1 MMGDFSPDVFSPAD
15 RGGSVA
21 DGGLVLTLT
30 SGKGGVGKT
39 TTTANLGAALAMAGQ
54 RVIVVDADIGL
65 RNLDIVMGLESR
77 VVYNLVDVIEGR
89 CSLHESLVRDK
100 RVDELYLLP
109 SSQTRDKTA
118 IAPDQMMTLCEE
130 LRAIADFV
138 LVDSPAGIELGFQNA
153 IAAASEVIIVTTPEV
168 SALRDADKVIY
179 LLERDM
185 NIKARLVINRYNPRL
200 VRRKEMI
207 TRNDILS
214 ILSIDLLGI
223 VPEDDQIT
231 VSANK
236 GWPVALERK
245 KICKP
250 RLPQYRP
257 APARLQCPSDPFPGG
272 QLAGAAPASLRSVI
286 GRNLTNR

>member
-1 MMGDFSPDVFSPAD
+1 MPTDEAMRGDPSPTPRATPDHLNSD
-15 RGGSVA
+15 T

-39 TTTANLGAALAMAGQ
+39 TTTANLGTALAMAGQ

-89 CSLHESLVRDK
+89 CTLHESLVRDK
-100 RVDELYLLP
+100 RANELYLLP

-118 IAPDQMMTLCEE
+118 VAPDQMMTLCEE

-153 IAAASEVIIVTTPEV
+153 IAAASEVVIVTTPEV

-179 LLERDM
+179 LLERDL
-185 NIKARLVINRYNPRL
+185 NSQARLIINRYNPRL

-207 TRNDILS
+207 SKDDILS
-214 ILSIDLLGI
+214 ILSIDLLGV
-223 VPEDDQIT
+223 VPDDDQIT

-245 KICKP
+245 KYVSRAYHNIAQ
-250 RLPQYRP
+250 RLLGYNVPLMHFQEVSWP
-257 APARLQCPSDPFPGG
+257 ERLRR
-272 QLAGAAPASLRSVI
+272 LI
-286 GRNLTNR
+286 GL

>member
-1 MMGDFSPDVFSPAD
+1 MQTGETVRGDLSPTANATPDHRNAD
-15 RGGSVA
+15 A

-39 TTTANLGAALAMAGQ
+39 TTAANLGTALAMAGQ
-54 RVIVVDADIGL
+54 RVVVVDADIGL

-89 CSLHESLVRDK
+89 CSLHESLVPDK

-118 IAPDQMMTLCEE
+118 VAPDQMMTLCEE

-179 LLERDM
+179 LLERDL
-185 NIKARLVINRYNPRL
+185 NTQARLIINRYNPRL

-207 TRNDILS
+207 TRDDILS

-223 VPEDDQIT
+223 VPDDDQII

-236 GWPVALERK
+236 GWPVALDRK
-245 KICKP
+245 KYVSRAYHNIAQ
-250 RLPQYRP
+250 RLLGYNVPLMHFQEVSWP
-257 APARLQCPSDPFPGG
+257 ERLRRLFG
-272 QLAGAAPASLRSVI
+272 L
-286 GRNLTNR
+286 

>member
-1 MMGDFSPDVFSPAD
+1 MQTGETVRGDLSPTVNATPDHRNAD
-15 RGGSVA
+15 A

-39 TTTANLGAALAMAGQ
+39 TTAANLGTALAMAGQ

-89 CSLHESLVRDK
+89 CSLHESLVPDK

-118 IAPDQMMTLCEE
+118 VAPDQMMTLCEE
-130 LRAIADFV
+130 LRAVADFV

-179 LLERDM
+179 LLERDL
-185 NIKARLVINRYNPRL
+185 NTQARLIINRYNPRL

-207 TRNDILS
+207 TRDDILS

-223 VPEDDQIT
+223 VPDDDQII

-236 GWPVALERK
+236 GWPVALDRK
-245 KICKP
+245 KYVSRAYHNIAQ
-250 RLPQYRP
+250 RLLGYNVPLMHFQEVSWP
-257 APARLQCPSDPFPGG
+257 ERLRRLLG
-272 QLAGAAPASLRSVI
+272 L
-286 GRNLTNR
+286 

>member
-1 MMGDFSPDVFSPAD
+1 MQTGESVSGAFSPSAHAAPDHL
-15 RGGSVA
+15 GSEA

-39 TTTANLGAALAMAGQ
+39 TTTANLGTALAMAGQ

-89 CSLHESLVRDK
+89 YSLHEALVRDK

-118 IAPDQMMTLCEE
+118 VAPDQMMTLCQE
-130 LRAIADFV
+130 LRTIADFV

-179 LLERDM
+179 LLERDL
-185 NIKARLVINRYNPRL
+185 NSQARLVINRYNPRL
-200 VRRKEMI
+200 VRRKEMMS
-207 TRNDILS
+207 RHDILS

-223 VPEDDQIT
+223 VPEDEQII

-245 KICKP
+245 RYVSRAYHNIA
-250 RLPQYRP
+250 Q
-257 APARLQCPSDPFPGG
+257 RLQGYNVPLIHFKEFSWPER
-272 QLAGAAPASLRSVI
+272 LRRLFGV
-286 GRNLTNR
+286 

>member
-1 MMGDFSPDVFSPAD
+1 MQTDEAMRGESSPAARATQD
-15 RGGSVA
+15 HLNSEA

-39 TTTANLGAALAMAGQ
+39 TTTANLGTALAMAGQ

-100 RVDELYLLP
+100 RAKELYLLP

-118 IAPDQMMTLCEE
+118 VAPDQMMTLCEE

-153 IAAASEVIIVTTPEV
+153 IAAASEVVIVTTPEV
-168 SALRDADKVIY
+168 SALRDADKVIF
-179 LLERDM
+179 LLERDL
-185 NIKARLVINRYNPRL
+185 NTHARLIINRYNPRL

-207 TRNDILS
+207 SKDDILS

-223 VPEDDQIT
+223 VPDDDQIT
-231 VSANK
+231 VSSNK
-236 GWPVALERK
+236 GWPIALERK
-245 KICKP
+245 KYVSRAYHNIAQ
-250 RLPQYRP
+250 RLLGYNVPLMHFQEVSWP
-257 APARLQCPSDPFPGG
+257 ERLRR
-272 QLAGAAPASLRSVI
+272 LI
-286 GRNLTNR
+286 GL

>member
-1 MMGDFSPDVFSPAD
+1 MQTGETVSGEFRPAAHAETEHLE
-15 RGGSVA
+15 SEA
-21 DGGLVLTLT
+21 DGGLILTLT

-39 TTTANLGAALAMAGQ
+39 TTTANLGTALAMAGQ
-54 RVIVVDADIGL
+54 RVVVIDADIGL

-89 CSLHESLVRDK
+89 CSLHEALVRDK
-100 RVDELYLLP
+100 RVNELYLLP

-118 IAPDQMMTLCEE
+118 VAPDQMMTLCQE
-130 LRAIADFV
+130 LRTIADFV

-153 IAAASEVIIVTTPEV
+153 IAAASEVIVVTTPEV

-179 LLERDM
+179 LLERDL
-185 NIKARLVINRYNPRL
+185 NTQARLIINRYNPRL

-207 TRNDILS
+207 SRNEILS

-223 VPEDDQIT
+223 VPDDEQIT

-236 GWPVALERK
+236 GWPVALERRK
-245 KICKP
+245 YVSRAYHNIAQ
-250 RLPQYRP
+250 RLLGYNVPLIHFQEISWP
-257 APARLQCPSDPFPGG
+257 ERLRRLFG
-272 QLAGAAPASLRSVI
+272 L
-286 GRNLTNR
+286 

>member
-1 MMGDFSPDVFSPAD
+1 MQTGESVKGELSPAAHATSD
-15 RGGSVA
+15 HRDTGA

-39 TTTANLGAALAMAGQ
+39 TTTANLGTALAMAGQ

-65 RNLDIVMGLESR
+65 RNLDIIMGLESR
-77 VVYNLVDVIEGR
+77 VVYNLVDVIEER
-89 CSLHESLVRDK
+89 CSLHEALVPDK
-100 RVDELYLLP
+100 RVNELYLLP

-118 IAPDQMMTLCEE
+118 VAPDQMMTLCEE

-179 LLERDM
+179 LLERDL
-185 NIKARLVINRYNPRL
+185 NSQARLIINRYNPRL
-200 VRRKEMI
+200 VRRKEMMS
-207 TRNDILS
+207 RHDILS

-223 VPEDDQIT
+223 VPDDDQIT
-231 VSANK
+231 VSSNK

-245 KICKP
+245 QYVSRAYHNIAQ
-250 RLPQYRP
+250 RLLGYNVPLMHFQEIGWP
-257 APARLQCPSDPFPGG
+257 ERLRR
-272 QLAGAAPASLRSVI
+272 LI
-286 GRNLTNR
+286 GL

>member
-1 MMGDFSPDVFSPAD
+1 MQTDEAMRGEPSPAARATPD
-15 RGGSVA
+15 HLNSEA
-21 DGGLVLTLT
+21 EGGLVLTLT

-39 TTTANLGAALAMAGQ
+39 TTTANLGTALAMAGQ

-100 RVDELYLLP
+100 RANELYLLP

-118 IAPDQMMTLCEE
+118 VAPDQMMTLCEE

-153 IAAASEVIIVTTPEV
+153 IAAASEVVIVTTPEV
-168 SALRDADKVIY
+168 SALRDADKVIF
-179 LLERDM
+179 LLERDL
-185 NIKARLVINRYNPRL
+185 NTQARLIINRYNPRL

-207 TRNDILS
+207 SKDDILS

-223 VPEDDQIT
+223 VPDDDQIT

-245 KICKP
+245 KYVSRAYHNIAQ
-250 RLPQYRP
+250 RLLGYNVPLMHFQEVSWP
-257 APARLQCPSDPFPGG
+257 ERLRR
-272 QLAGAAPASLRSVI
+272 LI
-286 GRNLTNR
+286 GL

>member
-1 MMGDFSPDVFSPAD
+1 MQTDEAMRGDPSPAARATPD
-15 RGGSVA
+15 HLNSDT

-39 TTTANLGAALAMAGQ
+39 TTTANLGTALAMAGQ

-89 CSLHESLVRDK
+89 CTLHESLVRDK
-100 RVDELYLLP
+100 RANELYLLP

-118 IAPDQMMTLCEE
+118 VAPDQMMTLCEE

-153 IAAASEVIIVTTPEV
+153 IAAASEVVIVTTPEV
-168 SALRDADKVIY
+168 SALRDADKVIF
-179 LLERDM
+179 LLERDL
-185 NIKARLVINRYNPRL
+185 NSQARLIINRYNPRL

-207 TRNDILS
+207 SKDDILS
-214 ILSIDLLGI
+214 ILSIDLLGV
-223 VPEDDQIT
+223 VPDDDQIT

-245 KICKP
+245 KYVSRAYHNIAQ
-250 RLPQYRP
+250 RLLGYNVPLMQFQEVSWP
-257 APARLQCPSDPFPGG
+257 ERLRR
-272 QLAGAAPASLRSVI
+272 LI
-286 GRNLTNR
+286 GL

>member
-1 MMGDFSPDVFSPAD
+1 MQTGETVRGDFSPAAHANPDHHNSD
-15 RGGSVA
+15 A

-39 TTTANLGAALAMAGQ
+39 TTTANLGTALAMAGQ

-65 RNLDIVMGLESR
+65 RNLDIIMGLESR

-89 CSLHESLVRDK
+89 CSLHESLVPDK

-118 IAPDQMMTLCEE
+118 VAPDQMMTLCEE
-130 LRAIADFV
+130 LRTIADFV

-179 LLERDM
+179 LLERDL
-185 NIKARLVINRYNPRL
+185 NTQARLIINRYNPRL
-200 VRRKEMI
+200 VRRKEMMS
-207 TRNDILS
+207 RNDILS

-223 VPEDDQIT
+223 VPDDDQIT
-231 VSANK
+231 VSSNK

-245 KICKP
+245 KYVSRAYHNIAQ
-250 RLPQYRP
+250 RLLGYNVPLMHFQEISWP
-257 APARLQCPSDPFPGG
+257 ERLRR
-272 QLAGAAPASLRSVI
+272 LI
-286 GRNLTNR
+286 GL

>member
-1 MMGDFSPDVFSPAD
+1 MQTGDSVKGELPPAT
-15 RGGSVA
+15 VA
-21 DGGLVLTLT
+21 TPGHHASNTDGGLVLTLT

-39 TTTANLGAALAMAGQ
+39 TTTANLGTALAMAGQ

-89 CSLHESLVRDK
+89 CSLHESLVPDK

-118 IAPDQMMTLCEE
+118 VAPDQMMTLCEE
-130 LRAIADFV
+130 LRAIADYV

-179 LLERDM
+179 LLERDL
-185 NIKARLVINRYNPRL
+185 NTEARLIINRYNPRL
-200 VRRKEMI
+200 VRQKEMMS
-207 TRNDILS
+207 RNDILS

-223 VPEDDQIT
+223 VPDDDQIT
-231 VSANK
+231 VSSNK

-245 KICKP
+245 KYVSRAYHNIAQ
-250 RLPQYRP
+250 RLLGYNVPLMHFQEVSWP
-257 APARLQCPSDPFPGG
+257 ERLRR
-272 QLAGAAPASLRSVI
+272 LI
-286 GRNLTNR
+286 GL

>member
-1 MMGDFSPDVFSPAD
+1 MQTDEAMRGESSPAARATQD
-15 RGGSVA
+15 HLDSEA

-39 TTTANLGAALAMAGQ
+39 TTTANLGTALAMAGQ

-65 RNLDIVMGLESR
+65 RNLDILMGLESR

-100 RVDELYLLP
+100 RAKELYLLP

-118 IAPDQMMTLCEE
+118 VAPDQMMTLCEE

-153 IAAASEVIIVTTPEV
+153 IAAASEVVIVTTPEV
-168 SALRDADKVIY
+168 SALRDADKVIF
-179 LLERDM
+179 LLERDL
-185 NIKARLVINRYNPRL
+185 NTHARLIINRYNPRL

-207 TRNDILS
+207 SKDDILS

-223 VPEDDQIT
+223 VPDDDQIT
-231 VSANK
+231 VSSNK
-236 GWPVALERK
+236 GWPIALERK
-245 KICKP
+245 KYVSRAYHNIAQ
-250 RLPQYRP
+250 RLLGYNVPLMHFQEVSWP
-257 APARLQCPSDPFPGG
+257 ERLRR
-272 QLAGAAPASLRSVI
+272 LI
-286 GRNLTNR
+286 GL

>member
-1 MMGDFSPDVFSPAD
+1 MQTDEAMRGESSPAA
-15 RGGSVA
+15 RATQGHLNSEA

-39 TTTANLGAALAMAGQ
+39 TTTANLGTALAMAGQ

-100 RVDELYLLP
+100 RAKELYLLP

-118 IAPDQMMTLCEE
+118 VAPDQMMTLCEE

-153 IAAASEVIIVTTPEV
+153 IAAASEVVIVTTPEV
-168 SALRDADKVIY
+168 SALRDADKVIF
-179 LLERDM
+179 LLERDL
-185 NIKARLVINRYNPRL
+185 NTQARLIINRYNPRL

-207 TRNDILS
+207 SKDDILS

-223 VPEDDQIT
+223 VPDDDQIT
-231 VSANK
+231 VSSNK
-236 GWPVALERK
+236 GWPVALERRK
-245 KICKP
+245 YVSRAYHNIAQ
-250 RLPQYRP
+250 RLLGYNVPLMHFQEVSWP
-257 APARLQCPSDPFPGG
+257 ERLRRLFG
-272 QLAGAAPASLRSVI
+272 L
-286 GRNLTNR
+286 

>member
-1 MMGDFSPDVFSPAD
+1 MQTGEEMRGESSPAARAIQD
-15 RGGSVA
+15 HLNSGA

-39 TTTANLGAALAMAGQ
+39 TTTANLGTALAMAGQ

-100 RVDELYLLP
+100 RAKELYLLP

-118 IAPDQMMTLCEE
+118 VAPDQMMTLCEE

-153 IAAASEVIIVTTPEV
+153 IAAASEVVVVTTPEV
-168 SALRDADKVIY
+168 SALRDADKVIF
-179 LLERDM
+179 LLERDL
-185 NIKARLVINRYNPRL
+185 NTQARLIINRYNPRL

-207 TRNDILS
+207 SKDDILS

-223 VPEDDQIT
+223 VPDDDQIT

-245 KICKP
+245 KYVSRAYHNIAQ
-250 RLPQYRP
+250 RLLGYNVPLMHFQEVNWP
-257 APARLQCPSDPFPGG
+257 ERLRR
-272 QLAGAAPASLRSVI
+272 LI
-286 GRNLTNR
+286 GL

>member
-1 MMGDFSPDVFSPAD
+1 MQTDEAMRGEPSPAARATPD
-15 RGGSVA
+15 HLNSEAER
-21 DGGLVLTLT
+21 GLVLTLT

-39 TTTANLGAALAMAGQ
+39 TTTANLGTALAMAGQ

-100 RVDELYLLP
+100 RANELYLLP

-118 IAPDQMMTLCEE
+118 VAPDQMMTLCEE

-153 IAAASEVIIVTTPEV
+153 IAAASEVVIVTTPEV
-168 SALRDADKVIY
+168 SALRDADKVIF
-179 LLERDM
+179 LLERDL
-185 NIKARLVINRYNPRL
+185 NTQARLIINRYNPRL

-207 TRNDILS
+207 SKDDILS

-223 VPEDDQIT
+223 VPDDDQIT

-245 KICKP
+245 KYVSRAYHNIAQ
-250 RLPQYRP
+250 RLLGYNVPLMHFQEVSWP
-257 APARLQCPSDPFPGG
+257 ERLRR
-272 QLAGAAPASLRSVI
+272 LI
-286 GRNLTNR
+286 GL